1 MGALQAFHLESLSRK
16 SVEIYGFVKARLRC
30 NAKQYSDAEMAQ
42 TAPEEDA
49 GSTTKPP
56 STQSQLVIGLESV
69 DTSQSQRAITHMLQ
83 TYYGPLEAWYLRTS
97 IEKVRTRLVDP
108 STRDDNLRRLLLLPQ
123 AHKMDTPDLS
133 ERPHVSSVVDDV
145 FYLIKLVF
153 NRGLTSGS
161 ITTLRS
167 VMETVGRVV
176 ERDYLGVLQ
185 KKMDAVYSGGGA
197 AIGLIGT
204 NLPGAS
210 KEAEREKREKD
221 LRVSFGVSRRCF
233 SDHLEHE
240 SLIISCHVG
249 VPE

>member
-1 MGALQAFHLESLSRK
+1 
-16 SVEIYGFVKARLRC
+16 
-30 NAKQYSDAEMAQ
+30 
-42 TAPEEDA
+42 
-49 GSTTKPP
+49 
-56 STQSQLVIGLESV
+56 
-69 DTSQSQRAITHMLQ
+69 
-83 TYYGPLEAWYLRTS
+83 
-97 IEKVRTRLVDP
+97 
-108 STRDDNLRRLLLLPQ
+108 
-123 AHKMDTPDLS
+123 MDTPDLS

-167 VMETVGRVV
+167 IMETVGRVV

-197 AIGLIGT
+197 ALGLIGT

-221 LRVSFGVSRRCF
+221 LRVSFGVSCRE
-233 SDHLEHE
+233 SSGHLRDE
-240 SLIISCHVG
+240 SLIVACYEG
-249 VPE
+249 VPK